1 VEEVVHVAAKLAPR
15 HLAALE
21 RAVVAQGATSASLHR
36 RSTALVQLESRLPV
50 LLASRSQ
57 MVVGCALAT
66 R

>member
-36 RSTALVQLESRLPV
+36 RLTALIQLESRLPV
-50 LLASRSQ
+50 LLA
-57 MVVGCALAT
+57 
-66 R
+66 